1 MAKKIVSALGRNSN
15 STSSGNDDSFKQVNV
30 AEYTVKKKSEGKYRT
45 KQIGYYFAFF
55 GSIVLIIALVTAIT
69 GIFGAGAF
77 GFMAS
82 LALSALLGVFI
93 WQKTHQYV
101 DIEYSYAIENAE
113 LICTEIYG
121 NKSDKLLVQIKMSA
135 IVETAPYEG
144 EGKVKADAIGA
155 EHTVNI
161 LSTPHTDQ
169 AYYCIYDKEDGTQGV
184 VIFEGSNKTLAAFK
198 YYSKAT
204 TVVREM
210 RR

>member
-30 AEYTVKKKSEGKYRT
+30 AEYTVKKASEGKYRT
-45 KQIGYYFAFF
+45 QQIGYYFAFF
-55 GSIVLIIALVTAIT
+55 GSIIFVIVLVTLIT
-69 GIFGAGAF
+69 GLFDAGAI

-82 LALSALLGVFI
+82 LALSSLLGVFI
-93 WQKTHQYV
+93 WQKTHKFV

-121 NKSDKLLVQIKMSA
+121 NQSDKLLVQTKMHS

-144 EGKVKADAIGA
+144 EGKMKADAIGP
-155 EHTVNI
+155 ENTVNI
-161 LSTPHTDQ
+161 LSTPNTDQ
-169 AYYCIYDKEDGTQGV
+169 AYYCIYNKEDSKQGV

-198 YYSKAT
+198 YYNKAT
-204 TVVREM
+204 TVVKEM